1 MDLQVAKQ
9 LQLNKNAQAMKQN
22 QATEIGRLMEVI
34 DKRNGDLEKNVKLG
48 KETKSHDS
56 CGSHKVDRE
65 ARRGSKTSG
74 NVERLWLTPPS
85 PPPSP
90 LPSPPPP
97 PFHLEP
103 EENPEDD
110 PFQTDPKKYHFSRTV
125 QNGNKG
131 YFVGWYIDQ
140 KTKREEL
147 GKMKIINVEQA
158 QPVPPKATASETKEE
173 DTIVSRSQDI
183 LGYYPQP
190 LQTPYITNAMN
201 PLPTQPTQ
209 SIQPPHYHS
218 TPTLTRN
225 QNWKETNQTYFIDTS
240 KPPPH
245 VIQPQQNLYNREPT
259 VNKEKMVMKRSNTAE
274 EELPNVTVQLARTQN
289 EMMNTLAQNQ
299 IQLQENNTV
308 MMTDLLSSHRNLYV
322 LADVEVYDG

>member
-1 MDLQVAKQ
+1 MKRQGELRESKEKQQQEIDLQVTKQ

-22 QATEIGRLMEVI
+22 QAAEISRLMEVI

-48 KETKSHDS
+48 KETKSHNS

-65 ARRGSKTSG
+65 ARSGSKTSG
-74 NVERLWLTPPS
+74 NIERLWLT
-85 PPPSP
+85 PPSP

-97 PFHLEP
+97 PPPLDP
-103 EENPEDD
+103 EENPEDN
-110 PFQTDPKKYHFSRTV
+110 PFQTDPKKYHFAGTV
-125 QNGNKG
+125 QDGNKG

-147 GKMKIINVEQA
+147 GKMKIIKVEQA
-158 QPVPPKATASETKEE
+158 QPALLKATASETKEE
-173 DTIVSRSQDI
+173 DAIVSRSQDT
-183 LGYYPQP
+183 LGYYLQP

-209 SIQPPHYHS
+209 SIQPPYYHS

-225 QNWKETNQTYFIDTS
+225 QNRKEINQPYFIDTS

-245 VIQPQQNLYNREPT
+245 VIQPQ
-259 VNKEKMVMKRSNTAE
+259 
-274 EELPNVTVQLARTQN
+274 
-289 EMMNTLAQNQ
+289 
-299 IQLQENNTV
+299 
-308 MMTDLLSSHRNLYV
+308 
-322 LADVEVYDG
+322 